1 MRISAFLL
9 ISMTAIILAAP
20 AIAQDNRSLVRENF
34 QQTDANDDGKL
45 SKSEFRVFINE
56 NAKDEIGRAATVKRF
71 GAYDRAFARLDANE
85 DGFVTRA
92 EMRSARS
99 NR

>member
-1 MRISAFLL
+1 MRISTFIP
-9 ISMTAIILAAP
+9 ISMTAIILAAT
-20 AIAQDNRSLVRENF
+20 ANAQDNRSLVRENF
-34 QQTDANDDGKL
+34 QQADANDDDKL
-45 SKSEFRVFINE
+45 SRSEFRVFINE
-56 NAKDEIGRAATVKRF
+56 NAKDEIGRASTVKRF

-85 DGFVTRA
+85 DGFVTTA